1 MNKLEF
7 EEIFNRTIYSVFLK
21 KKKKKTIYSVIVF
34 FFFLRNNIYIYIYIF
49 FGRDFQPMP
58 FASNYNFLSSG
69 QDINKFL
76 L

>member
-7 EEIFNRTIYSVFLK
+7 EEIFNRTIYSVFSK
-21 KKKKKTIYSVIVF
+21 KKKKNYIFCNCF
-34 FFFLRNNIYIYIYIF
+34 FFFEKQYIYIYIFFF

-58 FASNYNFLSSG
+58 FASNYSSLSSD